1 MGSGTPEPN
10 RAAKPKSGVGRV
22 ALLAVVAVL
31 VCGVPYWS
39 LPKGSFNLP
48 DALPA
53 ASGWIVGI
61 GALLGGVLAG
71 NALRAFFVFAAVLPA
86 VAFVRVVLDVVVDP
100 TSHNLWPFELVIAGG
115 VGLLPATIGAAL
127 AAVALRLLPGRSQP

>member
-1 MGSGTPEPN
+1 MPSRTPEPN
-10 RAAKPKSGVGRV
+10 RAAAANSGMGRV
-22 ALLAVVAVL
+22 TLLAVVAVL

-53 ASGWIVGI
+53 ASGWIVGF
-61 GALLGGVLAG
+61 GALLGGVLG
-71 NALRAFFVFAAVLPA
+71 GRALRAFFVFAAVLPA
-86 VAFVRVVLDVVVDP
+86 VAFVRVVLDVVADP

-115 VGLLPATIGAAL
+115 VGLLPAAIGAAL
-127 AAVALRLLPGRSQP
+127 AAVALRLLPQRAQP